1 MNFTFRQ
8 TYNSL
13 DLFWRHYGSKTAM
26 DLNMFLLVSTEN
38 KKINN
43 LKESLSRFMY
53 FV

>member
-1 MNFTFRQ
+1 
-8 TYNSL
+8 
-13 DLFWRHYGSKTAM
+13 M

-43 LKESLSRFMY
+43 LKESLSRFIY